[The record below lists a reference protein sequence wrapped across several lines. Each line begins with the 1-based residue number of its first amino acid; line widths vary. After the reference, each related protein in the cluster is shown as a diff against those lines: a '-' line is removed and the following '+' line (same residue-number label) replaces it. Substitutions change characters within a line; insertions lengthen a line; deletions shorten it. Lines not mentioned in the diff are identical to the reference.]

1 MKKLLTLLAGYAAGM
16 AVAMKYRKNA
26 GTSKMQNTDPNK
38 SKLDSLI
45 EEVVDIHKSAF
56 DDIKGMVVGTFDDVT
71 DFESLKAKVLTLVD
85 GVSDEIDMK
94 IQELKATG
102 TAKKDEILSLI
113 DATFA
118 DKEKTLEIA
127 REKALTLSDV
137 AHDTLSDL
145 LTEARKKL
153 NATHKKLKTKL
164 EKETV

>member
-1 MKKLLTLLAGYAAGM
+1 MKKILTLLAGYAAGM
-16 AVAMKYRKNA
+16 AIAMKYRKNA

-38 SKLDSLI
+38 SKFDNLI

-71 DFESLKAKVLTLVD
+71 DFESLKTKVLSLVD
-85 GVSDEIDMK
+85 SVSDELDAK

-102 TAKKDEILSLI
+102 EAKKDEILSLI

-118 DKEKTLEIA
+118 DKEKTLEMA

-137 AHDTLSDL
+137 AHDALSDL

-153 NATHKKLKTKL
+153 NTTHKKLKTKL
-164 EKETV
+164 EKEVL